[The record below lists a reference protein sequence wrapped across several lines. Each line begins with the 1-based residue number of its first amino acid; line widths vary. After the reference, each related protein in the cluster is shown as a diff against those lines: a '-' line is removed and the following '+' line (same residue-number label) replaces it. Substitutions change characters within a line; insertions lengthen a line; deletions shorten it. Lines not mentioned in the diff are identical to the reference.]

1 MADKTCKKLNI
12 GERFTLLAHLQN
24 FNDFATYKIV
34 QKLRMTLA
42 PDEKESAEYEFENQ
56 YRCPHVTYDKEGKR
70 IQCEFEEFGKVA
82 PKCPVHSTKKVAV
95 YCVPTGFMRWKP
107 EVAAKEKE
115 IWFGPKAK
123 SLIVETLTKL
133 NEEKKLTTDMDISLY
148 VKFVQ
153 PEKEG
158 EEEED

>member
-1 MADKTCKKLNI
+1 MADKTSVKLNI
-12 GERFTLLAHLQN
+12 GERFTLLALIAN

-56 YRCPHVTYDKEGKR
+56 YQCPYVKYDKEGQEIHCQFK
-70 IQCEFEEFGKVA
+70 EFGKVA
-82 PKCPVHSTKKVAV
+82 PKCPVHSTKKVVV
-95 YCVPTGFMRWKP
+95 YCVPTGIMRWKP
-107 EVAAKEKE
+107 EMATKEKE
-115 IWFGPKAK
+115 IWFGNKAK

-153 PEKEG
+153 SEKEG